1 LAVEAGETAPE
12 FTLNATNGHTYN
24 LEDALGRGPMLL
36 MFFKTT
42 CATCDVACPYVNRLR
57 EAYPAGWSVWGISQ
71 HPLEESKRYAQAYE
85 IGYPVLLDDE
95 GFAVSKVYDPPAT
108 PTFYLIGM
116 DGEVMERSVGF
127 DKAELNHI
135 SKRLAHCLGLEPVEI
150 APDDDGNPPSRPGC
164 APRHLRP
171 GA

>member
-1 LAVEAGETAPE
+1 MAVEAGETAPG
-12 FTLNATNGHTYN
+12 FTLKATNGHTYN
-24 LEDALGRGPMLL
+24 SEDALGRGPMLL

-42 CATCDVACPYVNRLR
+42 CATCDLVCPYVNRLV
-57 EAYPAGWSVWGISQ
+57 EAYPGGWNVWGISQ

-85 IGYPVLLDDE
+85 IRYPVLLDE
-95 GFAVSKVYDPPAT
+95 GFAVSKVYDPPST

-127 DKAELNHI
+127 HKAELNEI
-135 SKRLAHCLGLEPVEI
+135 SRRLAQCLGLAPVEI
-150 APDDDGNPPSRPGC
+150 APEEDGNPSSRPGC
-164 APRHLRP
+164 SPRHLRP